1 MGDGSRIELTTAEI
15 QQGIEKGSRDAA
27 ERAGVSPLTDDDINY
42 LLDLE
47 INCVNMFKDRVG
59 IRSYQSFN

>member
-1 MGDGSRIELTTAEI
+1 
-15 QQGIEKGSRDAA
+15 
-27 ERAGVSPLTDDDINY
+27 

-59 IRSYQSFN
+59 ILSYKSFD